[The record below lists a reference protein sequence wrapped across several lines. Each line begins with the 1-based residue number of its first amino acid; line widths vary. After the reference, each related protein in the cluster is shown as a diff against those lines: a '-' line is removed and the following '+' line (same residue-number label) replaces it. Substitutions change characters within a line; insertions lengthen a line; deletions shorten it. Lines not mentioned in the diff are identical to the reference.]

1 MKFKIIFGMVLVAS
15 IASVYSIITTTSGGI
30 TENKSGLTRLN
41 KSFLSLSEEFQ
52 SVGRQAEL
60 IESTRE
66 SYRNSL
72 VELSNRLDSMDET
85 NSEIYRILK
94 ELDEELNPEELGVNA
109 GLGVLTGEH
118 VLEDK

>member
-1 MKFKIIFGMVLVAS
+1 MKFNIIIGAVLIAMIVAMFN
-15 IASVYSIITTTSGGI
+15 IVNITTDNIS
-30 TENKSGLTRLN
+30 ENKSGLTRLN

-72 VELSNRLDSMDET
+72 VELSNCLLYTSPSPRDS
-85 NSEIYRILK
+85 
-94 ELDEELNPEELGVNA
+94 
-109 GLGVLTGEH
+109 
-118 VLEDK
+118 